1 MMAKEIIEELEDD
14 EYRDIQEA
22 KRHLELM
29 SVLKEVS
36 NELKINKNK
45 QVEELLSKNNKI
57 IDNLVSG
64 IEKLQPKPE
73 KKENNHAEVV
83 SAIQEMVKQI
93 KGGLSEIKKTIIE
106 SDKEDEKVEPMKEW
120 SFDIVR
126 NSLGYIQKVN
136 AKQIK

>member
-1 MMAKEIIEELEDD
+1 MANDIIEELDDD

-22 KRHLELM
+22 KRHKEML

-36 NELKINKNK
+36 NELKSNKNK
-45 QVEELLSKNNKI
+45 QVEELLSKNNQI
-57 IDNLVSG
+57 IDSLVLG
-64 IEKLQPKPE
+64 IQKLQPKQE

-83 SAIQEMVKQI
+83 SAIQSMAKQI
-93 KGGLSEIKKTIIE
+93 KDGLSEIKKTIIE
-106 SDKEDEKVEPMKEW
+106 TEKEDEKEEPMKEW